1 MGLKKEIEDTRFLAN
16 DKGRANNELQA
27 EIASSREQISRREAE
42 IFATQRDVAQKTDSG
57 HALRREIDGAVAE
70 LSKLKDERA
79 RDAEEISRLKEMNG
93 IKTQENT
100 EQDNRIKSMDYE
112 LYKSQER
119 AAELSKMADAREFEL
134 RRTTESYEATAAD
147 LMRGRDEMARNG
159 DEANAQ
165 TRALDMKMQEKA
177 ELVRR
182 SEAELGR
189 NRELSTTLFDLEA
202 KSRATE
208 DQLAAG
214 RREQDDLRFATSSM
228 QNANADLRAEIDAL
242 QHHCNV
248 LAGQNVE
255 LNTELERFVQTDE
268 QIRTTLN
275 RRDRVDHL
283 RYTGET
289 KMRESYAN
297 LERASP
303 RRRSSPSRGYGG
315 Q

>member
-1 MGLKKEIEDTRFLAN
+1 
-16 DKGRANNELQA
+16 
-27 EIASSREQISRREAE
+27 
-42 IFATQRDVAQKTDSG
+42 
-57 HALRREIDGAVAE
+57 
-70 LSKLKDERA
+70 
-79 RDAEEISRLKEMNG
+79 
-93 IKTQENT
+93 
-100 EQDNRIKSMDYE
+100 MDYE

-134 RRTTESYEATAAD
+134 RRTTEGYEATAAE
-147 LMRGRDEMARNG
+147 LMRGRDEQARNG
-159 DEANAQ
+159 DEANQ
-165 TRALDMKMQEKA
+165 LTRALDMKMQEKA

-182 SEAELGR
+182 SETELGR